1 MDHVVLPFLALFTA
15 IGVMLITISG
25 SLYGTGLPFIN
36 VVLMIIIALIWIAN
50 SGGGSSSPYGEGDGG
65 MQSWPAAIIG
75 ALIGLAYSGTFVLFR
90 AALVQK
96 VGTILT
102 LLGDTMLL
110 GTILIALRVYFYK

>member
-1 MDHVVLPFLALFTA
+1 MDHIVLPFLALFTA
-15 IGVMLITISG
+15 IGVMFITISA

-36 VVLMIIIALIWIAN
+36 VVLMIIVSLIWI
-50 SGGGSSSPYGEGDGG
+50 GSSSGQDDGG
-65 MQSWPAAIIG
+65 ELPSWPAAIIG
-75 ALIGLAYSGTFVLFR
+75 ALIGLAYSGTIVLFR
-90 AALVQK
+90 AALVQE